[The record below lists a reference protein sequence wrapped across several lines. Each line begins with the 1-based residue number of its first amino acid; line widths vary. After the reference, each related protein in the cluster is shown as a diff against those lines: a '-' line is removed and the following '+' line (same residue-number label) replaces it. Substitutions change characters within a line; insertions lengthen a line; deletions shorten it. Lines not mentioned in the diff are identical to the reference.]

1 MKKKLKVLTALFIS
15 CVTAISMFG
24 CSSSKT
30 TQGKVTIRLNE
41 VTRSVFYAP
50 MYVAMSQGFFA
61 ENGIEIDL
69 QTGQGADKT
78 MQAVLSNSADI
89 GFSGPEQVIY
99 INNQGREDYPVLF
112 GQLTQKDGSFLV
124 GRTKDDNFKWENIKG
139 KDVIGGRPGGA
150 VHLKY
155 ILFLDKRYCKIFTI
169 PSYSFDYSLDF

>member
-30 TQGKVTIRLNE
+30 TEGKVTIRLNE

-69 QTGQGADKT
+69 QTGQA
-78 MQAVLSNSADI
+78 
-89 GFSGPEQVIY
+89 P
-99 INNQGREDYPVLF
+99 
-112 GQLTQKDGSFLV
+112 
-124 GRTKDDNFKWENIKG
+124 
-139 KDVIGGRPGGA
+139 
-150 VHLKY
+150 
-155 ILFLDKRYCKIFTI
+155 
-169 PSYSFDYSLDF
+169 